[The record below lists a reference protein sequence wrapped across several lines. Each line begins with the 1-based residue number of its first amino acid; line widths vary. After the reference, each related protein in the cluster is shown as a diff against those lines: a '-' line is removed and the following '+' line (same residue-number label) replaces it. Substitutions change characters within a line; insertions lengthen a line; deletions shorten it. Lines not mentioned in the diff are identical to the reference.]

1 MYFFLEIVSSK
12 NLLCHSF
19 SHHQN
24 MSYSKVKSFR
34 PCSPSTSDH
43 ESSSA
48 NKSTVTSSS
57 TKDLSNKSPVPNS
70 NNRHATKDTLL
81 RKKSDGSM
89 SDGSSYSLAGGKLTE
104 APGRLTPTGPGRI
117 KAPPVC
123 IDGALKRVA
132 STVSAVMVVD
142 GLQVFWRIYHHIFY
156 HY

>member
-1 MYFFLEIVSSK
+1 MCFFPKIASSK
-12 NLLCHSF
+12 NLLCYSF
-19 SHHQN
+19 SYYQN

-43 ESSSA
+43 ESTSA
-48 NKSTVTSSS
+48 NKSTATSND
-57 TKDLSNKSPVPNS
+57 TKDLSNNSPVPNA
-70 NNRHATKDTLL
+70 NNRHAAKDTLL

-132 STVSAVMVVD
+132 STVSAVMVVHSFQ
-142 GLQVFWRIYHHIFY
+142 LFWQILIICVLL
-156 HY
+156 